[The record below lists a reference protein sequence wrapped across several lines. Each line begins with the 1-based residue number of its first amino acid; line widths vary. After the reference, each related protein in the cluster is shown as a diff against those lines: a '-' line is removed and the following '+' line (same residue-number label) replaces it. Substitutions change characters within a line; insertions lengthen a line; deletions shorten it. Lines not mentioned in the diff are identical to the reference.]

1 MRRKW
6 LHFAYFSFI
15 FATLMICL
23 DMIVSRLSGGS
34 WWWKSVKFRRK
45 KLREFRSFLWTLLID
60 NFLLKLF
67 INILNIFIFFL
78 SLSLFF
84 ASHLF
89 LNFCLCF
96 QRTIFFLISNFY
108 ISFFA
113 LMKYQ
118 KFHFTTLI
126 NCSKYRKRLRWFD
139 NKNSLPPPYKIHS
152 TMKFVIVSKIKLRAV
167 VYLKR

>member
-15 FATLMICL
+15 FATLIICL

-67 INILNIFIFFL
+67 INILNILIFSSHFRLFFL
-78 SLSLFF
+78 PHIYFSTLSLLPTHHFF
-84 ASHLF
+84 FDIKLLYF
-89 LNFCLCF
+89 FFCSYE
-96 QRTIFFLISNFY
+96 I
-108 ISFFA
+108 
-113 LMKYQ
+113 
-118 KFHFTTLI
+118 
-126 NCSKYRKRLRWFD
+126 
-139 NKNSLPPPYKIHS
+139 
-152 TMKFVIVSKIKLRAV
+152 SKIPFYNVDQL
-167 VYLKR
+167 